1 MRTVQ
6 SLVYALCFLTSFGA
20 MLLLLRS
27 YLRTRTRLLLWSTV
41 CFVAL
46 SANNLLLFFDIVIL
60 PADIS
65 LIPWRQLTAALSVGA
80 LLYGFVWETD

>member
-1 MRTVQ
+1 MRAVQ
-6 SLVYALCFLTSFGA
+6 SLVYALCFLTSFSA

-27 YLRTRTRLLLWSTV
+27 YLQTRTRLLLWSVV

-46 SANNLLLFFDIVIL
+46 SANNLLLFVDIVVL

-65 LIPWRQLTAALSVGA
+65 LVPWRLLTAALSVGA